1 MLQLQEMTA
10 SEIRKLYLNTHEKI
24 KYARKRIEHE
34 EEKNA
39 VVTDKVKGSSTEF
52 PYTSKNFTIKGMI
65 GSSEKNIKKWKQEIE
80 QMQEQGMAIEKYID
94 NIEDVEKRNIW
105 WAYCIENK
113 KQQEIAK
120 ELCVSQRTISRILAS
135 KVIKSLR
142 STLKNKKGI

>member
-10 SEIRKLYLNTHEKI
+10 SEIRKLYLNTYEKI

-34 EEKNA
+34 EEKNT
-39 VVTDKVKGSSTEF
+39 VVTDKVKGSSQEF
-52 PYTSKNFTIKGMI
+52 PYIEKNFKIQGI
-65 GSSEKNIKKWKQEIE
+65 VGSFEQDIKKWKQEIE
-80 QMQEQGMAIEKYID
+80 KIQEQKRAIEKYID
-94 NIEDVEKRNIW
+94 AIEDTKKRNIW

-113 KQQEIAK
+113 KQQLIAK